1 MIEWMNILGWPLA
14 MLGVSS
20 VISSYVNHRDETLE
34 REVFADQACQI
45 LNLPRLVTNHKGGA
59 LVADLDDKGNS
70 ILVFR
75 RRVIRIPDSLLDQDI
90 QAWNITPREAKI
102 LVLVARN
109 E

>member
-1 MIEWMNILGWPLA
+1 

-20 VISSYVNHRDETLE
+20 VISSYVNHKDETLE
-34 REVFADQACQI
+34 RDVFADQACQI

-59 LVADLDDKGNS
+59 IVADLDDKGTNS
-70 ILVFR
+70 
-75 RRVIRIPDSLLDQDI
+75 RVTVGHPYPRQSVDQDI

-102 LVLVARN
+102 LVLMARN